1 VKLPSSIAAIL
12 TTLAIA
18 PSVFGQ
24 AAPGAPRAAAEPPA
38 APEPG
43 PSTGSEPSASSGAS
57 ARAQAGRPDLDA
69 QLEDARRRLQEAA
82 RQVAELAA
90 ERGQLVMRQYSTF
103 VNGPERAV
111 IGVQLENPGGG
122 DGARVT
128 EVSPGGP
135 AAEAG
140 IRAGDVITAVNGSE
154 VKGANAARQVAR
166 TVRSLKP
173 ESKVRI
179 EVTRNGKAQH
189 FTLTTR
195 SGPGFEFFGPGFEGP
210 EAPPVPGAPAA
221 PAVPA
226 PPAFSF
232 GPGSMFLA
240 QGPLANMELAT
251 LTPRLGSY
259 FGTDK
264 GILVVRAPEDGALKL
279 QDGDV
284 ILSIDG
290 RVPESGPHATRILAS
305 YQPGEKIDLR
315 IVRERK
321 RMDIATTMP
330 ERPQRLR
337 NRVYFRSREF
347 SAPQAP
353 GRVIITHGSEAI

>member
-1 VKLPSSIAAIL
+1 MKLLSSIAAIL

-18 PSVFGQ
+18 PSGFGQ
-24 AAPGAPRAAAEPPA
+24 AAAPGAPRASAEPPA
-38 APEPG
+38 APSPG
-43 PSTGSEPSASSGAS
+43 PSTDSESSASSGAS
-57 ARAQAGRPDLDA
+57 GHAQAGRPDLDA
-69 QLEDARRRLQEAA
+69 RLEAAQRRLDQAA
-82 RQVAELAA
+82 REVAQLAA
-90 ERGQLVMRQYSTF
+90 ERGQFVMRQYSF
-103 VNGPERAV
+103 VNGPPRAI

-122 DGARVT
+122 DGARVI

-179 EVTRNGKAQH
+179 EVTRDGKAQH

-226 PPAFSF
+226 PPVFSF
-232 GPGSMFLA
+232 EPGPMFLA

-337 NRVYFRSREF
+337 NRVYFRSRGF

-353 GRVIITHGSEAI
+353 GRVIIRHGSEAI